1 MKTSVWYGM
10 DVHLLSEIA
19 FKWDKNRRKNRHR
32 THYCPPEAKV
42 ITGDPISDAAFYYF
56 EQESGLELKVSDDFT
71 KIVGYNV
78 LDEKKFTWFLLR
90 WS

>member
-1 MKTSVWYGM
+1 MKACVWYTM
-10 DVHLLSEIA
+10 DLRSLAEIA
-19 FKWDKNRRKNRHR
+19 FKWGKNRHR
-32 THYCPPEAKV
+32 TQYCPPEAKV
-42 ITGDPISDAAFYYF
+42 ITGDPISDADFYYF

-71 KIVGYNV
+71 QIVGYNV